1 VVLTPKELRPALGE
15 ALEDSW
21 RPGRLTNSRG
31 RWAGAAADG
40 ICRARQVSDPFRSVA
55 RFAHTYADLGC
66 RSWRADHFWRGRGLR
81 RQRQNT
87 AASAAKT
94 LVSVGFH
101 ACVKKGV
108 GALEVRRRDS
118 KHWRKLATALPMEA
132 SGQDPFSRLPVTAL
146 CGRTAVGREARRHD
160 KAWIE

>member
-1 VVLTPKELRPALGE
+1 MLTPKELRPALGE
-15 ALEDSW
+15 ALEHSW
-21 RPGRLTNSRG
+21 RPGRLTNPRG

-66 RSWRADHFWRGRGLR
+66 RSWRADHFWRWQGAAPTATEHCSVG
-81 RQRQNT
+81 RQRLWYR
-87 AASAAKT
+87 SAFTPA
-94 LVSVGFH
+94 F
-101 ACVKKGV
+101 KKGV